1 MAQNSNNQV
10 LGSSLMSKLLDQG
23 PKKLNQDLSVC
34 QGRSSERN
42 QQNVRMPQ
50 PSAASQEQMLED
62 DHQRDTRQKRPVHQR
77 TRSQTQFNELQES
90 KPVAENPLSISKGL
104 SQIKK
109 QAPADPQ
116 VPRKEAKAA
125 VVAIVK
131 EAHVK

>member
-42 QQNVRMPQ
+42 QQNIYIPQ

-62 DHQRDTRQKRPVHQR
+62 DRRRDIRPKQSVH
-77 TRSQTQFNELQES
+77 
-90 KPVAENPLSISKGL
+90 
-104 SQIKK
+104 
-109 QAPADPQ
+109 
-116 VPRKEAKAA
+116 
-125 VVAIVK
+125 
-131 EAHVK
+131 